1 MVTVSAPPE
10 IKNVSEL
17 DAPATLTV
25 AIPGLATKLA
35 GMVASSSPEFTTK
48 VTKLVPFQVTDALL
62 GKLLPKTSS
71 VNAALPAGCAV
82 GTKVESVVC
91 PLAAYAKP
99 RKPTRNWQNDR
110 IT

>member
-1 MVTVSAPPE
+1 MSTPPE
-10 IKNVSEL
+10 IEHTSKL

-25 AIPGLATKLA
+25 IVPGLATKLA

-48 VTKLVPFQVTDALL
+48 VTKFVPFQVTDALL

-71 VNAALPAGCAV
+71 VNPALPAGCEV
-82 GTKVESVVC
+82 GTKLESVVC

-110 IT
+110 MR